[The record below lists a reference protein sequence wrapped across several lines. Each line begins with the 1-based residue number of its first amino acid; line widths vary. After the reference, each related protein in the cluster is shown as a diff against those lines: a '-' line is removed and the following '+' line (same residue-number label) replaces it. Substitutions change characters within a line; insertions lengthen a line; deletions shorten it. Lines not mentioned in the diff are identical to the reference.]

1 MINNRPEKLT
11 SNLNKALYPLLAV
24 NFVGTL
30 GLGIVLP
37 FLIYLVTA
45 FGGNAV
51 IYGIFGATYSAFQML
66 GAPLLGKWSDQYG
79 RRRILLVSHL
89 GTLVS
94 WLIFFLALFLPVKT
108 LLEID
113 STFLGTFNLT
123 IPLLVLFIA
132 RVFDGLTGGNV
143 SVANAYL
150 ADITD
155 ESKRSENFGKMAV
168 SSNLGYIIGPALAGL
183 LGTTIW
189 AEKVPVLA
197 AIVISL
203 VTALIII
210 TASSLSARLTKS
222 ISHFPGQSRNRLWK
236 TLDL

>member
-51 IYGIFGATYSAFQML
+51 IYGIFGATYSAFQMI
-66 GAPLLGKWSDQYG
+66 GAPILGKWSDQYG

-94 WLIFFLALFLPVKT
+94 WLIFFLACLHVRFTP
-108 LLEID
+108 
-113 STFLGTFNLT
+113 F
-123 IPLLVLFIA
+123 
-132 RVFDGLTGGNV
+132 
-143 SVANAYL
+143 
-150 ADITD
+150 
-155 ESKRSENFGKMAV
+155 
-168 SSNLGYIIGPALAGL
+168 
-183 LGTTIW
+183 
-189 AEKVPVLA
+189 
-197 AIVISL
+197 
-203 VTALIII
+203 
-210 TASSLSARLTKS
+210 SSLALMVAPGRRGNRRGIHRWRICNDYQS
-222 ISHFPGQSRNRLWK
+222 IH
-236 TLDL
+236 